1 MVALMIQYIEARI
14 IYPVMIFLNKK
25 KLKKFGVELVFVVMI
40 LGGLIGLFYSL
51 WFVDVHTFEI
61 VVTPKSSGPF

>member
-1 MVALMIQYIEARI
+1 MIQYIEAQI
-14 IYPVMIFLNKK
+14 TYPVMIFLNKK

-61 VVTPKSSGPF
+61 IVTPKRTGPF

>member
-1 MVALMIQYIEARI
+1 MVVLMIQYIEARI
-14 IYPVMIFLNKK
+14 IYPVMISKK

>member
-1 MVALMIQYIEARI
+1 MIQYIEARI
-14 IYPVMIFLNKK
+14 IYPVMIFSKK

-61 VVTPKSSGPF
+61 IVTPKRTGPF